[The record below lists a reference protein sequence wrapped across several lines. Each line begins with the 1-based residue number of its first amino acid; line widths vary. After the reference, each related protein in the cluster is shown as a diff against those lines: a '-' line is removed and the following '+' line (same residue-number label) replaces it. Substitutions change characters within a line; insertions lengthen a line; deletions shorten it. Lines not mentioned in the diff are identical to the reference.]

1 MNAFFRTFLLM
12 APVAVA
18 AMLAAGPVLAQMG
31 GPAAVRVAEASIKEI
46 APVTLVPGTVVS
58 RNDARL
64 AAEVEGRLTS
74 VADVGTP
81 VTRGEAVATIE
92 DTVLRLR
99 NEELKAELTRAE
111 ARLRFL
117 EGEEA
122 RFAQL
127 AESNL
132 AAVTQ
137 FEQTRSDRDV
147 ARSELEIARVRLRQN
162 EDSLARTRIVALWDG
177 MVVERLMMPGER
189 VVVGSAVVRLVD
201 QQNLEV
207 IARAPLEYFGYV
219 ERGMNLELRVM
230 DRVESGTVRT
240 VVAVGD
246 RNTHQFELRL
256 DLEATPF
263 PVGQTLRVAVPM
275 AETRQVLTVPRDA
288 LVLRAEGISVFVV
301 NGDNTAN
308 QVAVTPG
315 IGQGEDIEVSGDL
328 EPGDR
333 VVVRGNERLQPG
345 QEVAIQDS

>member
-1 MNAFFRTFLLM
+1 
-12 APVAVA
+12 
-18 AMLAAGPVLAQMG
+18 
-31 GPAAVRVAEASIKEI
+31 
-46 APVTLVPGTVVS
+46 
-58 RNDARL
+58 
-64 AAEVEGRLTS
+64 
-74 VADVGTP
+74 
-81 VTRGEAVATIE
+81 
-92 DTVLRLR
+92 
-99 NEELKAELTRAE
+99 
-111 ARLRFL
+111 
-117 EGEEA
+117 
-122 RFAQL
+122 
-127 AESNL
+127 
-132 AAVTQ
+132 
-137 FEQTRSDRDV
+137 
-147 ARSELEIARVRLRQN
+147 
-162 EDSLARTRIVALWDG
+162 
-177 MVVERLMMPGER
+177 MMPGER

-315 IGQGEDIEVSGDL
+315 IGQGQDIEVSGDL